1 MTDVERRVAL
11 EAIAAEVRACT
22 NCRLHET
29 RTRAVPGEGD
39 PETEVVFVGE
49 GPGFNEDRQGRPFV
63 GRAGDLLVK
72 LLASIG
78 WRREDVFITNVV
90 KCRPP
95 DNRDP
100 QPDEIAACAPFLRRQ
115 LEVLDPAVVVTLGRY
130 SMGTF
135 MPGARISQAHGT
147 VRPVDPATG
156 AASALVF
163 AMYHPAAALRTPAI
177 ERESYADIAAVPSAL
192 IDARRRREPAPEPP
206 TEPEAPEPSDPA
218 TNAAHARPGRLR
230 PRPASQPAAD
240 RRGAPTDPLLAQSR
254 NPMPTNNDQPLRIIP
269 LGGVGEIGKNMYVFE
284 YRDEIVVIDCGLMF
298 PDEEMFGIDLVIPDI
313 TYLKE
318 RRANVKAFLIT
329 HAHEDHVGALPYV
342 LPEFPGVPVYASTL
356 ARGLLGN
363 KIKEHKLHNNPL
375 LALEPGDEIDIGAFH
390 VIPFR
395 VGHSIPD
402 AMGIALRT
410 PVGTIVH
417 TGDFKFDHTPVDG
430 KLSDFAILARLG
442 EEGVACLLS
451 DSTRAENP
459 GYTPSE
465 RTVGDAFREIMEPL
479 DGRVIVATF
488 ASNIARVQQVLDA
501 AADMNRN
508 VSVIGRSMEQNF
520 RIATDLGY
528 LTYDPSR
535 IVPKDKIKDHPDAKL
550 VIATTGAQGE
560 PMAGLAR
567 MANRDH
573 RFVEIQPGDTVI
585 VSASP
590 IPGNEE
596 YVSRT
601 IDNLFKAGAN
611 VYYHTI
617 KRAHVS
623 GHASQEELKL
633 MLGLTKPKHF
643 IPIHGEFRMQVQHG
657 RLAIETGVEPEN
669 VFIIENGM
677 PIELY
682 ADGSARRGTPVTAG
696 YVYVDGLSVGEV
708 GDIVLRD
715 RRALAND
722 GIFMIVVTVDKQ
734 TGSIVGKPE
743 IITRGFVHLNERD
756 PIMDEAVERVMASID
771 TPGDHI
777 SEIALLKTQI
787 KDGVSRYL
795 YEQTKRRPMVFPVVV
810 EV

>member
-1 MTDVERRVAL
+1 MPRR
-11 EAIAAEVRACT
+11 T
-22 NCRLHET
+22 
-29 RTRAVPGEGD
+29 
-39 PETEVVFVGE
+39 
-49 GPGFNEDRQGRPFV
+49 Q
-63 GRAGDLLVK
+63 
-72 LLASIG
+72 
-78 WRREDVFITNVV
+78 
-90 KCRPP
+90 
-95 DNRDP
+95 P
-100 QPDEIAACAPFLRRQ
+100 Q
-115 LEVLDPAVVVTLGRY
+115 
-130 SMGTF
+130 
-135 MPGARISQAHGT
+135 
-147 VRPVDPATG
+147 
-156 AASALVF
+156 
-163 AMYHPAAALRTPAI
+163 AI
-177 ERESYADIAAVPSAL
+177 E
-192 IDARRRREPAPEPP
+192 
-206 TEPEAPEPSDPA
+206 T
-218 TNAAHARPGRLR
+218 
-230 PRPASQPAAD
+230 
-240 RRGAPTDPLLAQSR
+240 
-254 NPMPTNNDQPLRIIP
+254 PLRIIP

-284 YRDEIVVIDCGLMF
+284 YGDDIVVIDCGLMF

-318 RRANVKAFLIT
+318 RRANVKAFIIT

-342 LPEFPGVPVYASTL
+342 LPEFPGVPVYASKL

-363 KIKEHKLHNNPL
+363 KVKEHKLHNNQL
-375 LALEPGDEIDIGAFH
+375 LPLEPGDELQIGPFG
-390 VIPFR
+390 VVPFR

-410 PVGTIVH
+410 PVGVVVH

-430 KLSDFAILARLG
+430 RLSDFHILAKLG
-442 EEGVACLLS
+442 EEGVVCLLS

-465 RTVGDAFREIMEPL
+465 RTVGEAFREIMEPL

-501 AADMNRN
+501 AATFDRK

-528 LTYDPSR
+528 LTHEPGR
-535 IVPKDKIKDHPDAKL
+535 IVPKDRLNEVPDDKL
-550 VIATTGAQGE
+550 VICTTGAQGE

-573 RFVEIQPGDTVI
+573 RFVEIRAGDTVI

-611 VYYHTI
+611 VFYHTI

-633 MLGLTKPKHF
+633 MLGLTKPRHF

-657 RLAIETGVEPEN
+657 RLAIETGVSPDN
-669 VFIIENGM
+669 VFIIENGQ
-677 PIELY
+677 PIEIM
-682 ADGSARRGTPVTAG
+682 ADGSARRAAPVPAG

-708 GDIVLRD
+708 GDVVLRD

-722 GIFMIVVTVDKQ
+722 GMFMIVVTVDKQ
-734 TGSIVGKPE
+734 TGNVIGRPE
-743 IITRGFVHLNERD
+743 IITRGFVHGAEHDR
-756 PIMDEAVERVMASID
+756 IIEAALDRVVASVEN
-771 TPGDHI
+771 PGDHI

-787 KDGVSRYL
+787 KDGVSRFL

-810 EV
+810 EI

>member
-1 MTDVERRVAL
+1 
-11 EAIAAEVRACT
+11 
-22 NCRLHET
+22 
-29 RTRAVPGEGD
+29 
-39 PETEVVFVGE
+39 
-49 GPGFNEDRQGRPFV
+49 
-63 GRAGDLLVK
+63 
-72 LLASIG
+72 
-78 WRREDVFITNVV
+78 
-90 KCRPP
+90 
-95 DNRDP
+95 
-100 QPDEIAACAPFLRRQ
+100 
-115 LEVLDPAVVVTLGRY
+115 
-130 SMGTF
+130 
-135 MPGARISQAHGT
+135 MPRKSKQQ
-147 VRPVDPATG
+147 
-156 AASALVF
+156 
-163 AMYHPAAALRTPAI
+163 
-177 ERESYADIAAVPSAL
+177 
-192 IDARRRREPAPEPP
+192 
-206 TEPEAPEPSDPA
+206 PSD
-218 TNAAHARPGRLR
+218 T
-230 PRPASQPAAD
+230 
-240 RRGAPTDPLLAQSR
+240 
-254 NPMPTNNDQPLRIIP
+254 PLRIIP

-284 YRDEIVVIDCGLMF
+284 YGDEIVVIDCGLMF

-318 RRANVKAFLIT
+318 RRANVKAFIIT

-342 LPEFPGVPVYASTL
+342 LPEFPGVPVYASKL

-375 LALEPGDEIDIGAFH
+375 IPLEPGDEIQIGPF
-390 VIPFR
+390 VIVPFR

-410 PVGTIVH
+410 PVGIVVH

-430 KLSDFAILARLG
+430 RLSDFNILARLG
-442 EEGVACLLS
+442 EEGVICLLS

-465 RTVGDAFREIMEPL
+465 RTVGEAFREIMEPL

-501 AADMNRN
+501 AATFKRR
-508 VSVIGRSMEQNF
+508 VAVIGRSMEQNF

-528 LTYDPSR
+528 LTHAPGQ
-535 IVPKDKIKDHPDAKL
+535 IVAKDRLNDVPDDQL
-550 VIATTGAQGE
+550 VICTTGAQGE

-573 RFVEIQPGDTVI
+573 RFVEIRTGDTVI

-611 VYYHTI
+611 VFYHTI

-643 IPIHGEFRMQVQHG
+643 IPMHGEFRMQVQHG
-657 RLAIETGVEPEN
+657 RLAIETGVNPEN
-669 VFIIENGM
+669 VFIIENGQ
-677 PIELY
+677 PIEFLS
-682 ADGSARRGTPVTAG
+682 DGSARRAEAVTAG

-708 GDIVLRD
+708 GDVVLRD

-722 GIFMIVVTVDKQ
+722 GMFMIVVTVDKQ
-734 TGSIVGKPE
+734 TGSVIGRPE
-743 IITRGFVHLNERD
+743 IITRGFIAGPAHDRL
-756 PIMDEAVERVMASID
+756 IEAATERVIKSVR

-777 SEIALLKTQI
+777 SETALLKTQI
-787 KDGVSRYL
+787 KDGVSRFL